1 MSTSHQSRSS
11 KTGILSLVQRF
22 IAAVLAGAL
31 LNACTT
37 VQSVSKTDFVKLTSL
52 VRVGDTAT
60 CTLRDGSQVVLK
72 ITSVEPDVLVGD
84 ARRVLVA
91 DVVHV
96 EIRRF
101 SSGKT
106 VLLCVAVVLGLVAVA
121 GIAYAAHPM
130 SLGPL

>member
-1 MSTSHQSRSS
+1 MSNSHQPRASGTR
-11 KTGILSLVQRF
+11 ILSSVQRG
-22 IAAVLAGAL
+22 IAAVLACAL

-60 CTLRDGSQVVLK
+60 CTLRDGSEVALK
-72 ITSVEPDVLVGD
+72 ITSVEPDTLVGD
-84 ARRVLVA
+84 ARRVPVA

-96 EIRRF
+96 ETRRF

-106 VLLCVAVVLGLVAVA
+106 VLLCVAVVLGLVGVA

-130 SLGPL
+130 SLGPM